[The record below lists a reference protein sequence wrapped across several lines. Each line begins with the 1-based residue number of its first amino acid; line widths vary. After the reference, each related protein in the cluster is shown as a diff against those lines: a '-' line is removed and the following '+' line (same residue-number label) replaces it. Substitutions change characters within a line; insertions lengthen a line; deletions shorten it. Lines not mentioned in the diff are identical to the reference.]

1 MKNLRLNRITAA
13 LLISLMLAYSCQLTG
28 EMLNARGESAG
39 RADESTT
46 MTIRTNY
53 GNIELDLYPDNAPIT
68 VENIIKYIDDGF
80 FNGLIFHRV
89 IEDFMIQGGGF
100 YPDMSKKDATYPAIK
115 NEAAVSG
122 LRNLRGT
129 IAMART
135 SSPDSA
141 TSQFYIN
148 HKDNPSLDW
157 DYASGD
163 GYGYCVFGKVTS
175 GLSVVDTIAGV
186 DTHTESGYN
195 DVPVEDVIIDMMS
208 SDQDQGNDN
217 GNTGGDDDDN
227 DDDDDGDDDDTNGGN
242 QVNNED
248 KKPSPPQNLRIK
260 PGDGYVE
267 LTWTPPLHNGG
278 SPIYEYSI
286 YRSTT
291 TGRWQQL
298 GYVGLTS
305 TGQWQQLGYAES
317 NTLSYRD
324 ENVENG
330 ETWSYQVVAVNM
342 FAESDP
348 SNEGKGTPRKA
359 SVDSPGFEVIGVLAA
374 LTISFMVIMRKRERD

>member
-1 MKNLRLNRITAA
+1 MRLNRITAA
-13 LLISLMLAYSCQLTG
+13 LLISMMLAYSCQFAG
-28 EMLNARGESAG
+28 EMLNARGDSTG
-39 RADESTT
+39 RADDTT

-68 VENIIKYIDDGF
+68 VENFLKYVDDGF
-80 FNGLIFHRV
+80 FDGLIFHRV

-115 NEAAVSG
+115 NEAAISG

-135 SSPDSA
+135 SAPDSA

-175 GLSVVDTIAGV
+175 GLSVVDSIAGV

-195 DVPVEDVIIDMMS
+195 DVPVEDVIIDGIS

-217 GNTGGDDDDN
+217 GNTGGDDDN
-227 DDDDDGDDDDTNGGN
+227 DDDDGDDDDTNGGDP
-242 QVNNED
+242 VNNGD
-248 KKPSPPQNLRIK
+248 KKPTPPQNLRIK
-260 PGDGYVE
+260 TGDGYVE
-267 LTWTPPLHNGG
+267 LTWAPPLHNGG
-278 SPIYEYSI
+278 SPIYEYDI

-291 TGRWQQL
+291 TGKWQQL
-298 GYVGLTS
+298 GYVDGS
-305 TGQWQQLGYAES
+305 
-317 NTLSYRD
+317 TLSYRD

-330 ETWSYQVVAVNM
+330 KTYQYQIVVVNM

-348 SNEGKGTPRKA
+348 SDEGEGIPSKA
-359 SVDSPGFEVIGVLAA
+359 GEDSPGFEVIGVLAA
-374 LTISFMVIMRKRERD
+374 LGISLLLIMRKRERD